1 MQLQRPLAWNPGA
14 EQFIDDDEANTFL
27 MPSMREPYSF
37 TSL

>member
-1 MQLQRPLAWNPGA
+1 LVWNPESEHFVG
-14 EQFIDDDEANTFL
+14 DDEANSFL